1 MVPMASVTVMMTL
14 VTVLHVMVA
23 MRHVRI
29 IVPMTGHCSPL
40 LACVRSRIRH
50 SISLPSESAGRFT
63 ERWEPL

>member
-1 MVPMASVTVMMTL
+1 MAPMTSVTVMMTV

-40 LACVRSRIRH
+40 
-50 SISLPSESAGRFT
+50 
-63 ERWEPL
+63 

>member
-1 MVPMASVTVMMTL
+1 MVPMASVTAMMTL

-40 LACVRSRIRH
+40 
-50 SISLPSESAGRFT
+50 
-63 ERWEPL
+63 